1 MQPRVKRLLIGF
13 ASLLLLVIVRQF
25 IGDVM
30 EAFP

>member
-1 MQPRVKRLLIGF
+1 MQPRVKRLLIGL

>member
-1 MQPRVKRLLIGF
+1 MHPRVKRLLIGL